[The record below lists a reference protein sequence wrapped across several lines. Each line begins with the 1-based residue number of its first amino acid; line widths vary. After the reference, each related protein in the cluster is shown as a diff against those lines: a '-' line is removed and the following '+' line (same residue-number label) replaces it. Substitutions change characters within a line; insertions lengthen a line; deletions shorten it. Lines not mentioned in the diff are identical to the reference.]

1 MSALS
6 IRIPESLHQS
16 LKRAAQLEGV
26 SVNQFVAL
34 CIVEKVTLVHT
45 QRPSEGVQ
53 ARLERPPV
61 SRERFLELLQAVPDI
76 EPEAR
81 DRL

>member
-34 CIVEKVTLVHT
+34 CIVEKVTQVHT
-45 QRPSEGVQ
+45 QRPDERVQ
-53 ARLERPPV
+53 SRLERPPV
-61 SRERFLELLQAVPDI
+61 SRERFLELLQAVPDT

>member
-16 LKRAAQLEGV
+16 LKHAAQLEGV

-34 CIVEKVTLVHT
+34 CITEKVTLVHQMIPD
-45 QRPSEGVQ
+45 QRVKE
-53 ARLERPPV
+53 RLERPLV
-61 SRERFLELLQAVPDI
+61 SRERFLQLLEGVPDV
-76 EPEAR
+76 EPEA
-81 DRL
+81 

>member
-34 CIVEKVTLVHT
+34 CITEKVTQVHT
-45 QRPSEGVQ
+45 MRPDERVQ
-53 ARLERPPV
+53 ARLERPLV
-61 SRERFLELLQAVPDI
+61 SRERFLELLGSVPEV

>member
-1 MSALS
+1 VSALS

-34 CIVEKVTLVHT
+34 CIVEKVTQVHT
-45 QRPSEGVQ
+45 LRPSERIQ
-53 ARLERPPV
+53 ARLERPAV
-61 SRERFLELLQAVPDI
+61 SRERFLELLEKVPDS